1 MNKKEFLFCRHLSV
15 SLVYVVT
22 PVYGLV
28 YATLVKRRTTS
39 SLAATL
45 HVGTG
50 DLFALYSAFI
60 NEHAVLLSRLGDEG
74 RVGSLS
80 KN

>member
-1 MNKKEFLFCRHLSV
+1 MRVFFFGRHLSV

-28 YATLVKRRTTS
+28 YATLVKRRTTP

-50 DLFALYSAFI
+50 YLFAFYSASI

-74 RVGSLS
+74 RVG
-80 KN
+80 